1 MTSASKPSPK
11 PTRVSRVAEALR
23 QAILKG
29 DLAPGAKVNL
39 DHLRERFDVSLSPM
53 REAMARL
60 VADGLVSFE
69 DQRGYTITPLSRAN
83 LAEVTALRADLETSA
98 LGHAVER
105 AGLDWESDVLAALH
119 RLDRTR
125 RDPDRPETLEAWET
139 AHTEFHAALIGGCR
153 MPLLVGFCTVLHNL
167 TDRYRRLPAP
177 RVPAGR
183 DGPTSCDGPAGCDG
197 AAEHRAIAEAA
208 VARDGPQAVALLR
221 AHIERT
227 GADLAIRLPPD
238 IH

>member
-1 MTSASKPSPK
+1 MSPAPKPAPK

-23 QAILKG
+23 QAILRSE
-29 DLAPGAKVNL
+29 LAPGAKVNL
-39 DHLRERFDVSLSPM
+39 DHLRESFGVSLSPM

-69 DQRGYTITPLSRAN
+69 DQRGYTITPVSRAN
-83 LAEVTALRADLETSA
+83 LAEVTALRAELEASA
-98 LGHAVER
+98 LGHAVDR

-125 RDPDRPETLEAWET
+125 RDPALPETIEAWEA
-139 AHTEFHAALIGGCR
+139 AHTGFHAVLIGGCG

-167 TDRYRRLPAP
+167 TDRYRRLPDP
-177 RVPAGR
+177 HGPDGR
-183 DGPTSCDGPAGCDG
+183 DGRDGG
-197 AAEHRAIAEAA
+197 AEHRAVAEAA
-208 VARDGPQAVALLR
+208 VARDATRATALLR

-227 GADLAIRLPPD
+227 GANLAARLPAD
-238 IH
+238 ID